1 MPLGQGLI
9 GWIRFAS
16 SYGNVPDCCGPAIDR
31 ILSDAVTRTQI
42 ASPGFPLL
50 RRQSHTVRLS
60 FDLTIIDVTL
70 TTQLRFC
77 ENLLDV

>member
-1 MPLGQGLI
+1 MSLGQGRI

-31 ILSDAVTRTQI
+31 TLSDAVTRTQI
-42 ASPGFPLL
+42 ASPGSLLL

-70 TTQLRFC
+70 PTQLRLC
-77 ENLLDV
+77 ENLLNV